1 MKNNDFTTTILVDA
15 TPAQVFDA
23 VNNVRGWWSENIE
36 GDTNKLNSE
45 FLYHYQDVHRC
56 KMKITELVPNKKV
69 VWHVLDN
76 YFVFTKDKSE
86 WKDTDIIFEISEKE
100 NKTQLTF
107 TQKGLVPAYECFKI
121 CHDAWTH
128 YI

>member
-36 GDTNKLNSE
+36 GDTKKLNSE

-56 KMKITELVPNKKV
+56 KMKITIIAGLLTEWNVYVEPR
-69 VWHVLDN
+69 HAN
-76 YFVFTKDKSE
+76 YFF
-86 WKDTDIIFEISEKE
+86 ISETK
-100 NKTQLTF
+100 LRLLF
-107 TQKGLVPAYECFKI
+107 GF
-121 CHDAWTH
+121 
-128 YI
+128 